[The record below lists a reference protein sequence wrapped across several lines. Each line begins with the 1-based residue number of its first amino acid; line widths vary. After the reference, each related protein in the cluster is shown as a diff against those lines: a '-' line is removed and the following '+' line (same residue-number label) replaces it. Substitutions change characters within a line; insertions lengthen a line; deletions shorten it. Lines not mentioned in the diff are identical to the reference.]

1 MFALFIENVTLNTKT
16 QTVTVIVVTLTLFGI
31 TILLGLSVA
40 ISAVYFKKRKSII
53 EIQTLHNVDLIR

>member
-1 MFALFIENVTLNTKT
+1 MFALFIENVTLNMKT
-16 QTVTVIVVTLTLFGI
+16 QTVTVIVVTLT
-31 TILLGLSVA
+31 VA